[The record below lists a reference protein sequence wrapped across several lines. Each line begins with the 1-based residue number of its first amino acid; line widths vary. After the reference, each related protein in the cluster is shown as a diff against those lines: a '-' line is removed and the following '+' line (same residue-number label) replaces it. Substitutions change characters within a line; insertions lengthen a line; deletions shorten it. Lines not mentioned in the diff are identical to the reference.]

1 MAYNLK
7 NTTGII
13 NTRITDTGRLKLSQ
27 GNFGIS
33 YFQIGDSEVT
43 YNVLP
48 DSYTQSTTNIL
59 EPNYNSQN
67 SVGVPQ
73 SNKQNIKYPFFVDG
87 TNGSTYGI
95 PFMDS
100 QVYGVFNSAAMR
112 GFFTGQTDLPPVDW
126 SVLTNN
132 EYVVSTNYVLQMSTL
147 TRSNVITLIYS
158 GCNTDIIRTPQVG
171 DFITIFYD
179 GNGGCGCSNLP
190 TPTVTP
196 TSTVTPTVSRSIDT
210 SPTPT
215 PTPSATYIGP
225 CQSPTPTP
233 TPSATYCSPTP
244 TYVCPPIAGPTCLVS
259 LSSCYQMLTY
269 RIISICNDQYTLD
282 RETPDY
288 SYLNNTYYSRTII
301 YPASLTSLYD
311 SITPR
316 PHWNDNVIDFES
328 VCGIDAFDVKIWNM
342 NIPWS
347 ESPAGIDP
355 LVYNGYSNFGSITY
369 LGTKEYLGYGS
380 NSGQTDTDST
390 YYYNS
395 FDEKVILSPSEQKA
409 IAIVHY
415 TNNTIDSFY
424 GEKFG
429 MQPYS
434 TQGVSTGFGRHFRFH
449 IPWLMWHKS
458 PTRSCYGQT
467 FFVDP
472 EDFEEKDLF
481 QPHYIESSVNL
492 DMNSPGIRYYH
503 LWDTNANV
511 DGIPNRIGKVFPDQ
525 KIIII
530 DDEEIVAAMSYK
542 SNRNWTL
549 PSPTGILITPNTTS
563 GNIDSGNGV
572 LSANTEFLYVT
583 YRLSNSTNLTNSLHC
598 NYYTKVQGPNLD
610 SACVVSV
617 PQNVGIRF
625 GNEFPYLTQISSGS
639 TSLIQGFQA
648 DTFEL
653 LFQKVTGDT
662 RPDPSEWKLMD
673 YTDHL
678 TATTVNGYITQ
689 SGMTGVT
696 FVITDSDY
704 QDAATYDLGE
714 YINLTPLNYTGTSL
728 NFGDEYYF
736 YGNLETDIQATIYE
750 MRYKVNLGI
759 TEFLT
764 TTNPT
769 HTFGENLF
777 VTEIGLYD
785 SDKNLM
791 VISKMQSPVQ
801 RQGIQQFLIKFDF

>member
-1 MAYNLK
+1 
-7 NTTGII
+7 
-13 NTRITDTGRLKLSQ
+13 
-27 GNFGIS
+27 
-33 YFQIGDSEVT
+33 
-43 YNVLP
+43 
-48 DSYTQSTTNIL
+48 
-59 EPNYNSQN
+59 
-67 SVGVPQ
+67 
-73 SNKQNIKYPFFVDG
+73 
-87 TNGSTYGI
+87 
-95 PFMDS
+95 
-100 QVYGVFNSAAMR
+100 
-112 GFFTGQTDLPPVDW
+112 
-126 SVLTNN
+126 
-132 EYVVSTNYVLQMSTL
+132 
-147 TRSNVITLIYS
+147 
-158 GCNTDIIRTPQVG
+158 
-171 DFITIFYD
+171 
-179 GNGGCGCSNLP
+179 
-190 TPTVTP
+190 
-196 TSTVTPTVSRSIDT
+196 
-210 SPTPT
+210 
-215 PTPSATYIGP
+215 
-225 CQSPTPTP
+225 
-233 TPSATYCSPTP
+233 
-244 TYVCPPIAGPTCLVS
+244 
-259 LSSCYQMLTY
+259 
-269 RIISICNDQYTLD
+269 
-282 RETPDY
+282 
-288 SYLNNTYYSRTII
+288 
-301 YPASLTSLYD
+301 
-311 SITPR
+311 
-316 PHWNDNVIDFES
+316 
-328 VCGIDAFDVKIWNM
+328 
-342 NIPWS
+342 
-347 ESPAGIDP
+347 
-355 LVYNGYSNFGSITY
+355 
-369 LGTKEYLGYGS
+369 
-380 NSGQTDTDST
+380 
-390 YYYNS
+390 
-395 FDEKVILSPSEQKA
+395 
-409 IAIVHY
+409 
-415 TNNTIDSFY
+415 
-424 GEKFG
+424 

-434 TQGVSTGFGRHFRFH
+434 TEGVSTGFGRHFRFH

-472 EDFEEKDLF
+472 EDFDNKDLF

-572 LSANTEFLYVT
+572 LSANTEYLYVT
-583 YRLSNSTNLTNSLHC
+583 YRFSNSTNLTNSLHC